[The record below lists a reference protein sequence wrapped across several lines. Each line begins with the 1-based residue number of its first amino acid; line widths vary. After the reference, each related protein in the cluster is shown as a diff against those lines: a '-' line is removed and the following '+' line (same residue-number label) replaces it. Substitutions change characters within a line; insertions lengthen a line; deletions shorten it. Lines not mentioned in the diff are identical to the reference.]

1 MSSDPGN
8 DGRPSKRDELLAA
21 ADRVVQREGSA
32 ATMNL
37 IAAEAGI
44 TKPILYRH
52 FGDKVG
58 LYRALAD
65 RHIELLLDRLREAL
79 ATRGGL
85 RARTRATVDDFL
97 AAVEEQPPGY
107 RFLVERAAV
116 EEPDVRG
123 QVQGF
128 VRRFGEELAAG
139 IASEPQLQGVAPTRA
154 LVWAHAIAGRGQA
167 PGDWWLAR
175 RDAPRHVV
183 VDQLSALLWRGFV
196 GVADKVQT

>member
-8 DGRPSKRDELLAA
+8 DGRPSKRDELLDA

-65 RHIELLLDRLREAL
+65 RHIELLLDRLRAAL

-85 RARTRATVDDFL
+85 KARTRATVDAYL
-97 AAVEEQPPGY
+97 GSVEEQPQIY
-107 RFLVERAAV
+107 HFLVERAAV

-139 IASEPQLQGVAPTRA
+139 IASEPQLQGVDPTRA
-154 LVWAHAIAGRGQA
+154 LVWAHAIAGMVQA
-167 PGDWWLAR
+167 TGDWWL
-175 RDAPRHVV
+175 DQHDVPRHVV
-183 VDQLSALLWRGFV
+183 VDELTALLWRGFV
-196 GVADKVQT
+196 GIADEPEP

>member
-8 DGRPSKRDELLAA
+8 DARPSKRNDLRAA

-65 RHIELLLDRLREAL
+65 RHIELLLHRWRA
-79 ATRGGL
+79 ARAPRGGL
-85 RARTRATVDDFL
+85 KARTRATV
-97 AAVEEQPPGY
+97 AAYLGSVEEQPQIY
-107 RFLVERAAV
+107 HFL
-116 EEPDVRG
+116 
-123 QVQGF
+123 
-128 VRRFGEELAAG
+128 
-139 IASEPQLQGVAPTRA
+139 
-154 LVWAHAIAGRGQA
+154 
-167 PGDWWLAR
+167 
-175 RDAPRHVV
+175 
-183 VDQLSALLWRGFV
+183 
-196 GVADKVQT
+196 

>member
-85 RARTRATVDDFL
+85 RARTRATVDAYL
-97 AAVEEQPPGY
+97 ASVEEQPQVY
-107 RFLVERAAV
+107 RFLIERAAV

-123 QVQGF
+123 QVEGF
-128 VRRFGEELAAG
+128 VRRFGTELAAG
-139 IASEPQLQGVAPTRA
+139 IANEPELRGVDPRRA
-154 LVWAHAIAGRGQA
+154 LVWAHAIAGMVQST
-167 PGDWWLAR
+167 GDWWLSHPEV
-175 RDAPRHVV
+175 PRGEV
-183 VDQLSALLWRGFV
+183 VDQLVALLWDGF
-196 GVADKVQT
+196 GGIAGRRR

>member
-65 RHIELLLDRLREAL
+65 RHIELLLDRLRAAL

-85 RARTRATVDDFL
+85 KARTRATVDAYL
-97 AAVEEQPPGY
+97 GSVEEQPQIY
-107 RFLVERAAV
+107 HFLVERAAV

-139 IASEPQLQGVAPTRA
+139 IASEPQPQGGDPTRA
-154 LVWAHAIAGRGQA
+154 LVWAHAIAGMVQA
-167 PGDWWLAR
+167 TGDWWL
-175 RDAPRHVV
+175 DQHDVPRHVV
-183 VDQLSALLWRGFV
+183 VDELTALLWRGFV
-196 GVADKVQT
+196 GIADELKP